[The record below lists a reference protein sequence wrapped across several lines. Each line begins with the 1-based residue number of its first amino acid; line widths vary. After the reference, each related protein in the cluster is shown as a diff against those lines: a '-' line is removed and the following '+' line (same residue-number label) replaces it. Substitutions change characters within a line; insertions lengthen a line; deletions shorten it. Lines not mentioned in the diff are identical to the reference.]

1 MFALQNQRSVAPAQ
15 PQTEIDY
22 ERIGQETARA
32 MKGMGVYLD
41 KKPVGKI
48 IAPVVSEEMGKINE
62 RRT

>member
-1 MFALQNQRSVAPAQ
+1 MFVLQNQRSVVPAQ

-32 MKGMGVYLD
+32 MKGIGVYLD

>member
-1 MFALQNQRSVAPAQ
+1 MFALQNQRSIVPAQ

-22 ERIGQETARA
+22 ERMGQETARA

-48 IAPVVSEEMGKINE
+48 IAPEVNNELGKIN
-62 RRT
+62 RRKT

>member
-1 MFALQNQRSVAPAQ
+1 MFVPQNQRSVVPAQ

-32 MKGMGVYLD
+32 MKGIGVYLD